1 MADFVDEILSALW
14 ELAWSLSE
22 YTMTF
27 IRKRLLFINEVYLMF
42 LDLNV
47 DMIYFMADLKAAMV
61 FSTPASSIQ

>member
-1 MADFVDEILSALW
+1 VADFVDEILSALW

-47 DMIYFMADLKAAMV
+47 DMI
-61 FSTPASSIQ
+61 